1 MFDPLSASKNICDTF
16 RRYILSTF
24 RTNLVSYND
33 QLEKILQD
41 DGTIV
46 RGPYLQISH
55 NYPVS
60 KGIIDLIKEKIL
72 SKEFITL
79 DYLPFLER
87 KLYTHQEEA
96 IKKIIEGRN
105 IVVSTG
111 TGSGKTECFLIP
123 ILNDLMKEKEN
134 NTLDS
139 GVRVMLL
146 YPLNALV
153 NDQLERMREILAKY
167 PSISFGTFTGETEDT
182 KVNANLSDGG
192 LVKRLPNEVY
202 DRETFR
208 KTPPHIL
215 ITNYA
220 MLEHLL
226 IKPDNN
232 PLFGDYG
239 SNHWKYIVLDEVHTY
254 GGAKGSEVS
263 MLIRRL
269 KATLGKEDIQFI
281 LTSATLGSGEED
293 QRVAN
298 FASALCSAPFEKTD
312 IIRSYPQ
319 TRLSK
324 NISDN
329 LGIQFYRDVS
339 DIVRSSEGDVEFKLS
354 EYLRTNGYDFDNP
367 REVLYELLES
377 DRYVQNISKDLDE
390 SPLMLSQISDM
401 EGILEQDII
410 DIIATTTATKKL
422 GNRVLNAKYHLFVK
436 GLDGAYVTLAESEKF
451 FTKPQH
457 EYEESNGI
465 KFQVFQISTCYNCNA
480 MFLLGNNVNGYFKQI
495 SRNSLDYKGY
505 EPFLLLN
512 NQKMD
517 PNYYDDFKENIFSLC
532 SVCGSI
538 TPGAKMRCSCG
549 DKYRNIIVK
558 VGTKEKMSTCPVCG
572 NTDSRRGL
580 LRQLY
585 LGNDASTAVIASSIF
600 KDLLNSRDSRFL
612 TFSDSRQGAAFFA
625 PYMNDTYNGI
635 LMKRTI
641 YETMLHNA
649 EELTIGVSFSRFRE
663 LLLKT
668 ASKYTEFSKSDVLEA
683 IIKECA
689 QNNSYRS
696 LEYQGFLQFEYA
708 YNKSGTEWI
717 PKPMPEY
724 GLDTEQVY
732 NLFNSLLKYVRDKR
746 AVVIEDTDFVPYIY
760 RRGFII
766 DGPKGGKY
774 ARFLNESIKN
784 YLLAIIN
791 DEKKVNEFVE
801 SFISGTLSYTTK
813 EGCSYLDLER
823 LKVSVPTHI
832 YCCSTCRKNYPFSVN
847 NICIHCCTP
856 TLKKHE
862 INAVER
868 TINGIQQ
875 NRSIDMSNHYVR
887 ICVDSPLQ
895 KFRMVEH
902 TAQLDSKKA
911 RDYQKLFKEKKIDAL
926 SCSTTFEMGVD
937 IGTLN
942 SVFLKNVPPS
952 PANYVQRAGRA
963 GRGEDSSS
971 FTVTFC
977 KSASHDFAYYDNPLM
992 MICGKISVPLIK
1004 VDNRDI
1010 VIRHVYASAYS
1021 FYWKSKSE
1029 YPKKVSDFI
1038 NDYQSLKEYLFSKPS
1053 DLKEYLLKIVP
1064 ESICNVS
1071 NGLDIEN
1078 YGWLESLFGTQG
1090 NEIGRLECAVSEYSE
1105 DDAIL
1110 QAPIRQMEG
1119 ITADKMKE
1127 LGKSLISSAG
1137 RKTTIDRGET
1147 LEFLSR
1153 YNLIPKY
1160 GFPAD
1165 VVPMLPA
1172 SGSTELNLSRD
1183 LLIAISEFAPGSE
1196 VVADGK
1202 KVRSEYVTTIRRGRE
1217 HGRWIQYRYRK
1228 CDNCGKITAV
1238 IDNDLKDDPQSNE
1251 ILSQCSCG
1259 MSLGG
1264 TIKKFIKPDMGF
1276 KYRNSPTS
1284 VLEKPDRTYS
1294 SDISFCD
1301 SYDPEEAI
1309 RKIGNETIQIISRS
1323 NGRLIAINDSGFLI
1337 CESCG
1342 YAILASK
1349 VKSLSSTHSR
1359 PDNKECTNKME
1370 LLSLGHIFRTDV
1382 LIIRFDS
1389 KPCNDLGTAL
1399 SVLYALIEGF
1409 CRAFSI
1415 ERNEVRGCLDNIGG
1429 EYIFILFDNT
1439 PGGSGYVK
1447 SVSEDGSFIQLINQA
1462 TALVRNCTCG
1472 GKNGDSAC
1480 YSCLRNYNNQRVHDD
1495 LKRGLALRYFESL
1508 EFKNDDT

>member
-1 MFDPLSASKNICDTF
+1 MAFDPLSASNNICDTF

-24 RTNLVSYND
+24 KTNSTNYNV

-41 DGTIV
+41 NGTIV

-60 KGIIDLIKEKIL
+60 RGIVDLIEEGIL
-72 SKEFITL
+72 SNEFVAL
-79 DYLPFLER
+79 DYSPFLKR
-87 KLYTHQEEA
+87 KLYSHQEKA
-96 IKKIIEGRN
+96 IRKVVDGRN

-123 ILNDLMKEKEN
+123 ILNNLMREKEN
-134 NTLDS
+134 NALDS
-139 GVRVMLL
+139 GVRAMLL

-153 NDQLERMREILAKY
+153 NDQLERMRDILIKY
-167 PSISFGTFTGETEDT
+167 PSITFGMFTGETEDT
-182 KVNANLSDGG
+182 KVLADQKDEG
-192 LVKRLPNEVY
+192 LIKRLSNEVY
-202 DRETFR
+202 DRDTFR

-239 SNHWKYIVLDEVHTY
+239 SNNWKFIVLDEVHTY

-263 MLIRRL
+263 MLLKRL
-269 KATLGKEDIQFI
+269 KATLGKENIQFI
-281 LTSATLGSGEED
+281 LTSATLGSEEED
-293 QRVAN
+293 KDVAN
-298 FASALCSAPFEKTD
+298 FGSLLCSAPFEKED
-312 IIRSYPQ
+312 VIRSPLPIYP
-319 TRLSK
+319 LD
-324 NISDN
+324 NPSDV

-339 DIVRSSEGDVEFKLS
+339 DIVRSTDGEVESKLS
-354 EYLRTNGYDFDNP
+354 EYLHTHGHVFDNP
-367 REVLYELLES
+367 RGCLYDLLES
-377 DRYVQNISKDLDE
+377 DRYVRTISKDLDE
-390 SPLMLSQISDM
+390 SPLLLSQISEK
-401 EGILEQDII
+401 EGISESDII
-410 DIIATTTATKKL
+410 DIISTTTATKKL

-436 GLDGAYVTLAESEKF
+436 GLDGAYVTLKGSEKF
-451 FTKPQH
+451 FTKPQQ
-457 EYEESNGI
+457 EYEELDST

-480 MFLLGNNVNGYFKQI
+480 VFLLGNNVNGYFKQV
-495 SRNSLDYKGY
+495 SRNSVEYRGY
-505 EPFLLLN
+505 EPYLLLN
-512 NQKMD
+512 DQKMD
-517 PNYYDDFKENIFSLC
+517 SDYYDDSKENTFALC

-538 TPGAKMRCSCG
+538 EPGIKPRCSCG
-549 DKYRNIIVK
+549 DHYCNVIVK
-558 VGTKEKMSTCPVCG
+558 VSAKEKVSSCPVCG
-572 NTDSRRGL
+572 NTDSTRGL

-585 LGNDASTAVIASSIF
+585 LGNDASTAVIASSLF

-635 LMKRTI
+635 LMKRMI
-641 YETMLHNA
+641 YEAMLRNVD
-649 EELTIGVSFSRFRE
+649 ELTRGVSFVRFRE
-663 LLLKT
+663 IISKI
-668 ASKYTEFSKSDVLEA
+668 ASEYTEFDKSQVLEA
-683 IIKECA
+683 IIRECS

-696 LEYQGFLQFEYA
+696 LEYQGFLRFEYA

-717 PKPMPEY
+717 PRSMPEY
-724 GLDTEQVY
+724 GLDAEQVY
-732 NLFNSLLKYVRDKR
+732 NLFNSLSKHIRDKR
-746 AVVIEDTDFVPYIY
+746 AVVIEDTDFVPYKY

-766 DGPKGGKY
+766 DGPRGGKHV
-774 ARFLNESIKN
+774 RFLNDSIKS
-784 YLLAIIN
+784 YLFTIIK
-791 DEKKVNEFVE
+791 DEKKVEEFANGFV
-801 SFISGTLSYTTK
+801 SGTLSYSTK

-823 LKVSVPTHI
+823 MRVSIPTHM
-832 YCCSTCRKNYPFSVN
+832 YYCSTCRKYYPYSVN
-847 NICIHCCTP
+847 NVCIRCCTP
-856 TLKKHE
+856 TLEKQE
-862 INAVER
+862 VNAVER
-868 TINGIQQ
+868 VVDGVHLGRNV
-875 NRSIDMSNHYVR
+875 DMSNHYVR
-887 ICVDSPLQ
+887 TCIDSPMH
-895 KFRMVEH
+895 KFHMVEH

-911 RDYQKLFKEKKIDAL
+911 RDYQKLFKDEKIDAL

-942 SVFLKNVPPS
+942 SVLLKNVPPS

-977 KSASHDFAYYDNPLM
+977 KSASHDLTYYDDPLM
-992 MICGKISVPLIK
+992 MICGKINVPLIK
-1004 VDNRDI
+1004 VDNLAI

-1021 FYWKSKSE
+1021 FYWKSKNK

-1038 NDYQSLKEYLFSKPS
+1038 DDYQSLKEYLLSKPV

-1064 ESICNVS
+1064 KSICNTIGGIDV
-1071 NGLDIEN
+1071 EN
-1078 YGWLESLFGTQG
+1078 YGWLESLFGTRG
-1090 NEIGRLECAVSEYSE
+1090 DEIGRLECAVSEYSF
-1105 DDAIL
+1105 DDTIL
-1110 QAPIRQMEG
+1110 KVPVKQIESA
-1119 ITADKMKE
+1119 TADDMRE
-1127 LGKSLISSAG
+1127 LGRSLISSAG

-1147 LEFLSR
+1147 LDFLSR

-1165 VVPMLPA
+1165 VVPMVPA

-1196 VVADGK
+1196 VIADGK

-1217 HGRWIQYRYRK
+1217 HGRWVQYRYRK
-1228 CDNCGKITAV
+1228 CDDCGKITAV
-1238 IDNDLKDDPQSNE
+1238 IDNDLEDDPVTNQ

-1259 MSLGG
+1259 VSLGG

-1276 KYRNSPTS
+1276 KYRDSQTS

-1301 SYDPEEAI
+1301 SYDPNEAI
-1309 RKIGNETIQIISRS
+1309 RKIGNESIQIISRS
-1323 NGRLIAINDSGFLI
+1323 NGKLIAINDSGFLI
-1337 CESCG
+1337 CERCG

-1349 VKSLSSTHSR
+1349 MKNMTNTHRR
-1359 PDNKECTNKME
+1359 PDNKDCTNRLE
-1370 LLSLGHIFRTDV
+1370 LLSLGHVFRTDV
-1382 LIIRFDS
+1382 LIIRFES
-1389 KPCNDLGTAL
+1389 RPCKDRNTAL
-1399 SVLYALIEGF
+1399 SVLHALVEGF
-1409 CRAFSI
+1409 CRTFSI

-1447 SVSEDGSFIQLINQA
+1447 SVSEDESFVRMISQA
-1462 TALVRNCTCG
+1462 TTFVRNCTCG

-1495 LKRGLALRYFESL
+1495 LKRGLALKYFESL
-1508 EFKNDDT
+1508 ELEK